1 MTKHHLIAAAFAGCL
16 AWAGL
21 GSPSV
26 ASAQFYVEV
35 HTAPSHIE
43 EYPSTYYE
51 GRPVYWYDGHWYY
64 RRGPGWAYY
73 RDEPRP
79 LVVYRDSPE
88 WHHHPRHYD
97 RPRHYDHHDHRPPP
111 PPAHHHHDDRRDDH
125 HDHHHR

>member
-1 MTKHHLIAAAFAGCL
+1 MTQHKLIAAAFVGCL

-43 EYPSTYYE
+43 EYPSTSYD

-88 WHHHPRHYD
+88 WHEHSRHYD
-97 RPRHYDHHDHRPPP
+97 RRPPP
-111 PPAHHHHDDRRDDH
+111 PAAHRHHEYRDYHHDR
-125 HDHHHR
+125 DHHHRP

>member
-1 MTKHHLIAAAFAGCL
+1 MIKHHLIATALAGCL

-35 HTAPSHIE
+35 HTAPSDIE

-88 WHHHPRHYD
+88 WHEHRHYREERYRDD
-97 RPRHYDHHDHRPPP
+97 RRPPP
-111 PPAHHHHDDRRDDH
+111 PPHRHEHRDHHEH
-125 HDHHHR
+125 HDHHH

>member
-1 MTKHHLIAAAFAGCL
+1 MTKHLIAAAFAGCL

-35 HTAPSHIE
+35 HTAPPHIE

-51 GRPVYWYDGHWYY
+51 GRPVYYYDNHWYY

-79 LVVYRDSPE
+79 LVVYRGSPE
-88 WHHHPRHYD
+88 WHQHRRYHHED
-97 RPRHYDHHDHRPPP
+97 RRPPP
-111 PPAHHHHDDRRDDH
+111 PPHHHEHYDRHDH
-125 HDHHHR
+125 HDHHHRP